1 MKNKDYQWTFNE
13 VLERFEAIEKKLCLD
28 KSLIQGVPWWD
39 TLRYQLFHELLSEL
53 GLREDFKKK
62 KTLTIK
68 DFLVKKIFNVIF
80 LIKNLIKFF
89 LPKSPLWMKI
99 NSNVILGHPRR
110 KFEGGVYI
118 DLYSD
123 PFIDLFPKK
132 IDFSII
138 EGAEGNDHMSP
149 AKTKKLF
156 YGESLYCFATI
167 ISKFR
172 RLKFNQ
178 NDLLKISHL
187 EKSLYDEFSCLIDI
201 NKKVKNITQHWL
213 GMHPLMRFFFKLKKP
228 KSLFIVNSHT
238 REATIAAAKSLG
250 IPTIELQHGS
260 PARGKLN
267 YDYTSGIKKRSF
279 PDFFLSYGDYWSNN
293 CKFPIDKNKIISFGH
308 PYLYKKIK
316 SYSHIIKEDRIVIV
330 SQGIQILAKFA
341 QDVSRQFSKKLTVEY
356 KPHPIEFHGKEPDY
370 FAELRNAGVIISDK
384 HADLYEIF
392 ARSRWQVGV
401 YSTAIYEGLY
411 FGTAC
416 FILNIYGSEFVKKL
430 IELNLVCLIS
440 SPKDIDL
447 NWKIDKKNIKD
458 ILESPSKENIEHIM
472 SLIKNKI

>member
-1 MKNKDYQWTFNE
+1 MKNKGYKWTFDE
-13 VLERFEAIEKKLCLD
+13 VLERFEAIEKELSLD
-28 KSLIQGVPWWD
+28 ESIIQGVPWWD
-39 TLRYQLFHELLSEL
+39 RLRNELFLELLEEL
-53 GLREDFKKK
+53 GLKKSLK
-62 KTLTIK
+62 KNDTLTIWEI
-68 DFLVKKIFNVIF
+68 FAKKILTIIYI
-80 LIKNLIKFF
+80 LKNLTKLFS
-89 LPKSPLWMKI
+89 PKSPLWMNK
-99 NSNVILGHPRR
+99 NSSVILGHPRR
-110 KFEGGVYI
+110 KFEEGVYI
-118 DLYSD
+118 DIYTD

-132 IDFSII
+132 IDFSVI
-138 EGAEGNDHMSP
+138 EGVEGNDHFSP
-149 AKTKKLF
+149 AKTKRLF
-156 YGESLYCFATI
+156 YGESLYVIANI

-201 NKKVKNITQHWL
+201 NKKVKKIIQHWL
-213 GMHPLMRFFFKLKKP
+213 GMYPLMRFFFKLKKP
-228 KSLFIVNSHT
+228 KILFVVISHT
-238 REATIAAAKSLG
+238 REVTIAAAKSLG
-250 IPTIELQHGS
+250 ITTIELQHGS

-279 PDFFLSYGDYWSNN
+279 PDFFLSFGNYWSSN
-293 CKFPIDKNKIISFGH
+293 CKFPINENNIISFGN
-308 PYLYKKIK
+308 PYLYNKIS

-330 SQGIQILAKFA
+330 SQGTQILAKFA

-401 YSTAIYEGLY
+401 YSTALYEGLY

-416 FILNIYGSEFVKKL
+416 FILNISGSERVKKL
-430 IELNLVCLIS
+430 IELDLACLIS

-447 NWKIDKKNIKD
+447 NWKINVKDIENFFLKPSEKNIKY
-458 ILESPSKENIEHIM
+458 II
-472 SLIKNKI
+472 SLIK